1 MAIIP
6 PEKVEEIRRRAD
18 ILEIAMRRTQ
28 MKKAGRNWVGL
39 CPFHDEKTPSFSI
52 NTESQIFKC
61 FGCGKGGD
69 VFTLVMDLEGLSF
82 PEALRSLAEHC
93 GVEITMEEGT
103 APSGVS
109 REQLFQVNDVALKF
123 YQHLLHDEKMGAQA
137 RQYLQERRISID
149 SAQKFKLGWAPDS
162 WDSLLSELKRKHV
175 SLENAEKIG
184 LIAKRESG
192 GFYDRFRARL
202 MFPIRN
208 SASKTI
214 GFSGRILSGE
224 EKAKYINSIESPIFN
239 KGSNFYGIDLALE
252 GIRKKNRL
260 ILCEGNLDVIMLHQY
275 KFTESLASLGTA
287 LTENHIRRLMRI
299 TSNTFL
305 VFDGDEA
312 GQKAM
317 RRALELFL
325 PMDVQ
330 PHCVVL
336 PKGEDPDSFLQK
348 EGPEAMEA
356 LISEA
361 DTLISFVVDGAFADL
376 PSDNEG
382 RTRAVDQLSPI
393 LLKIGNAVLQNLW
406 FKTVAERAGVSE
418 SALRQR
424 ILKGRK
430 PFPKSGPAPRSGNV
444 PATGMD
450 DPENRLVRLLIN
462 FPRLATR
469 FIEENVETELSNPA
483 LKSLVNTI
491 CNLALSSQNNGDFDM
506 ASVIGEIRDQE
517 LQSLIAG
524 WTMDTSGIEDKD
536 ADQAFFD
543 FLSHIR
549 CRKIDTKIK
558 ELEITAKAMLH
569 SGDESRALEIFKKAH
584 DLRRSRETMKNL
596 LSDQRT

>member
-6 PEKVEEIRRRAD
+6 PEKVEEIRRRSD
-18 ILEIAMRRTQ
+18 ILEIATRRTQ

-52 NTESQIFKC
+52 NPESQIFKC

-69 VFTLVMDLEGLSF
+69 VITLVMDLEGLSF

-93 GVEITMEEGT
+93 GVEITMEAGT
-103 APSGVS
+103 AHSGVS

-123 YQHLLHDEKMGAQA
+123 YQRLLHDEKMGAQA
-137 RQYLQERRISID
+137 RQYLHERRISID
-149 SAQKFKLGWAPDS
+149 SAQQFKLGWAPDS

-275 KFTESLASLGTA
+275 KFTESLAALGTA

-317 RRALELFL
+317 KRALELFL
-325 PMDVQ
+325 RMDVQ

-348 EGPEAMEA
+348 EGPEAME
-356 LISEA
+356 
-361 DTLISFVVDGAFADL
+361 TLISGASTLIAFVVDGTFAGL

-393 LLKIGNAVLQNLW
+393 LLKIENAVLQNLW

-462 FPRLATR
+462 FPRLATH
-469 FIEENVETELSNPA
+469 FVEENIETELSNP
-483 LKSLVNTI
+483 SLQSLTNTI
-491 CNLALSSQNNGDFDM
+491 CKLALSSQNNGDFDM

-517 LQSLIAG
+517 LKSLIAG
-524 WTMDTSGIEDKD
+524 WTMDTGRIEEKD

-543 FLSHIR
+543 FVSHIR

-558 ELEITAKAMLH
+558 GLEITAKDMLH
-569 SGDESRALEIFKKAH
+569 SGDESRALEIFKKVD
-584 DLRRSRETMKNL
+584 DLRRSREAMKNSQ
-596 LSDQRT
+596 SDQRT